1 MAQPLNRYGIE
12 KRILENESG
21 KRKYRQGKML
31 KKYVRIANAVLD
43 LDPFESGKAA
53 IDNDQIAVG
62 IQRMDRNESSLSIS
76 DAIPEPRPPWIIY
89 AGLFSSRVPK

>member
-53 IDNDQIAVG
+53 IDNDQIAG
-62 IQRMDRNESSLSIS
+62 IVMSLLSDR
-76 DAIPEPRPPWIIY
+76 RPKP
-89 AGLFSSRVPK
+89 SRPLNVFWTNGP